1 MSVFSVQNSA
11 LNVSITQAVEHVI
24 LDTGEIFVKEDVIST
39 VRTTYVEKIT
49 DTVLK
54 DARTV
59 TMETCVTRDAQLGVK
74 NVIAMMIVKHAQ

>member
-11 LNVSITQAVEHVI
+11 LNVSITPVAVHVI
-24 LDTGEIFVKEDVIST
+24 LDIGEIHVKEDVVST
-39 VRTTYVEKIT
+39 VRTTNVEKIT

-74 NVIAMMIVKHAQ
+74 YVIAKIVVRHAQ